1 MPETLPTGL
10 DALARTLIDLMARGV
25 QAELGD
31 DDFQELA
38 LRAFRVQHHGNA
50 VYRAFCDGR
59 GRSPDTLERWED
71 IPAVPATAF
80 KHLDL
85 VVGDPASAQRVFRT
99 SGTTG
104 GAGLRGRH
112 LVPRMDLYRASLLPN
127 FRAHLLPEGEP
138 LPLVSLIPSPAEAPE
153 SSLSAMVGTVAEE
166 LAGPAWWCAG
176 PDGAPR
182 SDAFLRATGE
192 LATSGRPALMVG
204 TAFAWV
210 HLLDH
215 LARDGRTVAL
225 PEGSR
230 IMETGGFKG
239 RSRRVSR
246 SELYRAME
254 ERLGVPPE
262 RVVNEYGMTELL
274 SQLYEPIL
282 REGPTSVRRHR
293 PPPWMRVRALEPST
307 LAPLPYGESG
317 LLCFHDLANAG
328 SVCAVLTEDV
338 GTVSEDGLR
347 LSGRAPGSEPRG
359 CSLALEEI
367 LDASRISG

>member
-10 DALARTLIDLMARGV
+10 DSLARTLMELMAQGV
-25 QAELGD
+25 EAPLD
-31 DDFQELA
+31 DDGFQELA
-38 LRAFRVQHHGNA
+38 LRAFRVQHRGNP

-59 GRSPDTLERWED
+59 GRGPDEVGRWED
-71 IPAVPATAF
+71 VPAVPATAF

-85 VVGDPASAQRVFRT
+85 VVGDPASVERVFRT

-104 GAGLRGRH
+104 GAELRGRH

-153 SSLSAMVGTVAEE
+153 SSLSAMIGTVAEE
-166 LAGPAWWCAG
+166 LAGDTWWCAG

-182 SDAFLRATGE
+182 PDAFLAAAAE
-192 LATSGRPALMVG
+192 VASSGRPALTVG
-204 TAFAWV
+204 TAFAFV

-215 LARDGRTVAL
+215 LAREGRTVAL
-225 PEGSR
+225 PAGSR

-246 SELYRAME
+246 VELYRGME
-254 ERLGVPPE
+254 EALGVPPE

-274 SQLYEPIL
+274 SQLYEPVL
-282 REGPTSVRRHR
+282 RDGPPAVRRHR
-293 PPPWMRVRALEPST
+293 PPPWLRVRALDPST
-307 LAPLPYGESG
+307 LAPLPAGRPG

-338 GTVSEDGLR
+338 GTVSEDGVR

-359 CSLALEEI
+359 CSLALDEI
-367 LDASRISG
+367 LDAARSSG